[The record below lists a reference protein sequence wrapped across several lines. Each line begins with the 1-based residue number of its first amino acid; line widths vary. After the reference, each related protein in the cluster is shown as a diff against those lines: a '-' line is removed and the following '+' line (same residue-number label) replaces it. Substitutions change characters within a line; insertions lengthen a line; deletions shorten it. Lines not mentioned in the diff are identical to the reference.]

1 MVSLLVISLP
11 TEGAAMTD
19 VIETSSSAA
28 NHRMTEDGGQVE
40 GVG

>member
-28 NHRMTEDGGQVE
+28 DNWMAEDVGELE